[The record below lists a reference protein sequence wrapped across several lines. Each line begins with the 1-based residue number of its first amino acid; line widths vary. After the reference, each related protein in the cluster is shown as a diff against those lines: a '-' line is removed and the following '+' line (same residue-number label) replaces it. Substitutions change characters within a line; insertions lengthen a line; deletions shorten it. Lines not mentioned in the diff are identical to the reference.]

1 MFCEKCGNPMNDG
14 EKFCQKCGAPVPGQ
28 APAEAAQP
36 VQQAPEQAA
45 PQPQQYAPVA
55 DQAAQPQQYAPV
67 AGQAAQQPQQYAPV
81 AGQAAQQPQQYAPVA
96 PKGPKKPLSP
106 MMKKI
111 ILFGGIGVAVLAAIL
126 VLLFVVIV
134 PGCQEAARVDIT
146 KYFTMKIDADEGE
159 VLDDKISG
167 SITFDYAKYAKDF
180 NTSESAAKDN
190 KDLQMILG
198 IIDVKVTKDGEDTGW
213 YNSEMSSDDVYTV
226 TVSWPTENNGSSS
239 QSSEREML
247 ERGLRELDSRYGTN
261 LSEYTDPKKAIENA
275 EKNLKVE
282 FKHKT
287 LSREIKIA
295 DALEEQDIKLI
306 EPTEMDVLKYIQDNN
321 LLVQEGHRSGDIS
334 LSIDKFETTF
344 GDYTVSK
351 ANSDYYT
358 GITVKKGDK
367 EIGSF
372 SIELSSHYDLKSN
385 EEITVSYDSY
395 AVSSLEDKGVK
406 LTGDE
411 FTYTVVGPEEF
422 TADVAKKNVEALK
435 TYFNDNVKKED
446 WKAADKDQITIN
458 NIYHSSDSDSSYIVY
473 VYTNTTQ
480 KYCKTMYMNAEY
492 LYMEDG
498 ALKNDSYCSTDLSGK
513 DVKEAVS
520 YCSYL
525 KSPYTPTQIL

>member
-1 MFCEKCGNPMNDG
+1 M
-14 EKFCQKCGAPVPGQ
+14 
-28 APAEAAQP
+28 
-36 VQQAPEQAA
+36 
-45 PQPQQYAPVA
+45 
-55 DQAAQPQQYAPV
+55 
-67 AGQAAQQPQQYAPV
+67 
-81 AGQAAQQPQQYAPVA
+81 
-96 PKGPKKPLSP
+96 
-106 MMKKI
+106 
-111 ILFGGIGVAVLAAIL
+111 
-126 VLLFVVIV
+126 
-134 PGCQEAARVDIT
+134 
-146 KYFTMKIDADEGE
+146 
-159 VLDDKISG
+159 
-167 SITFDYAKYAKDF
+167 
-180 NTSESAAKDN
+180 
-190 KDLQMILG
+190 
-198 IIDVKVTKDGEDTGW
+198 
-213 YNSEMSSDDVYTV
+213 
-226 TVSWPTENNGSSS
+226 
-239 QSSEREML
+239 
-247 ERGLRELDSRYGTN
+247 
-261 LSEYTDPKKAIENA
+261 
-275 EKNLKVE
+275 E

-351 ANSDYYT
+351 ADKDYYT
-358 GITVKKGDK
+358 GIYVKKGDK
-367 EIGSF
+367 EIGTF
-372 SIELSSHYDLKSN
+372 DIEMSDRSYLKSN
-385 EEITVSYDSY
+385 DEITVSYDSY
-395 AVSSLEDKGVK
+395 DVSRLEEKGVK
-406 LTGDE
+406 LTGDS